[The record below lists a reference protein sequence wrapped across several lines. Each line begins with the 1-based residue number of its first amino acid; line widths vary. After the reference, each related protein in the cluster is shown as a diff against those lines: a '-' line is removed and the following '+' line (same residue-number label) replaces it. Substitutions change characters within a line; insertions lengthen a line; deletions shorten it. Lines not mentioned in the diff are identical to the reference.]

1 MAIDEYLAGNDAYAA
16 EFDGADLPIVPRTKT
31 IIVSCVDSRVDP
43 AQIFGLGNGDAFV
56 LRSVGGRVTPHMIA
70 QVAMVQTLAGPQP
83 ETGPLDVVVMHHTQ
97 CGTARFRDDD
107 LRNQAAAAAAIHES
121 EIAPVIVIDP
131 HESVAQDKALLEDA
145 LPEGTNVT
153 AFVYDLATGRV
164 TQV

>member
-1 MAIDEYLAGNDAYAA
+1 MAIEDYLAGNQRYVE

-43 AQIFGLGNGDAFV
+43 AQIFGLDNGDAFV

-83 ETGPLDVVVMHHTQ
+83 DTGPLDVIVMHHTQ
-97 CGTARFRDDD
+97 CGTARFHDDD
-107 LRNQAAAAAAIHES
+107 LRSRAASAAGVDEAAIT
-121 EIAPVIVIDP
+121 PVIVVDP
-131 HESVAQDKALLEDA
+131 YESVTADKALLEDA
-145 LPEGTNVT
+145 LPGGTDVT
-153 AFVYDLATGRV
+153 AFVYDLRTGQV